1 MYLRKNNQ
9 SFTKFQLLQGQLAIE
24 IENSK
29 SIDYCRIT
37 KKLIESL
44 TTPKTHW
51 SILKTFMNYKKI
63 PCIPPIFH
71 GNKFILNGQLMLLIT
86 SLQLSVH

>member
-37 KKLIESL
+37 KKLIEHSL
-44 TTPKTHW
+44 HRKLT
-51 SILKTFMNYKKI
+51 
-63 PCIPPIFH
+63 
-71 GNKFILNGQLMLLIT
+71 GQF
-86 SLQLSVH
+86 

>member
-37 KKLIESL
+37 KKLIEPSL
-44 TTPKTHW
+44 HRKLTGQFWKPLWIT
-51 SILKTFMNYKKI
+51 KK
-63 PCIPPIFH
+63 FH
-71 GNKFILNGQLMLLIT
+71 AFLRFFTEINLF
-86 SLQLSVH
+86 